1 MEKFIIQKAQKIT
14 SALYLITDLIK
25 DSDSIKWEIREE
37 GIALVSSALMLNTSY
52 AVEKEHALR
61 LFLSTS
67 DKLLSFL
74 NICLISSVISNM
86 NATIVINEIQSIVDY
101 IKKEQMMSEKSLP
114 GYILSDEFF
123 ATDDSNKLE
132 AVKVKGQA
140 GTNKITGSSVAK
152 NIGIGSDKNVRQTTR
167 KDDILNLLKK
177 ESNLTIKDFAKVIK
191 DCSEKT
197 IQRELI
203 SLVKEGVVKRA
214 GERRW
219 STYSLAQP

>member
-1 MEKFIIQKAQKIT
+1 MEKFIIQKSQKIT

-37 GIALVSSALMLNTSY
+37 GITLVSSALMMNTGY
-52 AVEKEHALR
+52 AVEKEHAMR

-67 DKLLSFL
+67 DKILTFL

-86 NATIVINEIQSIVDY
+86 NATIVISELQSLLDY
-101 IKKEQMMSEKSLP
+101 IKKEQMVSEKSLP
-114 GYILSDEFF
+114 GYILSDAFF
-123 ATDDSNKLE
+123 ATDNEVKLDQKSE
-132 AVKVKGQA
+132 KIQKGVSKSAPA
-140 GTNKITGSSVAK
+140 GLSGTTVGV
-152 NIGIGSDKNVRQTTR
+152 DKGGRQTTR
-167 KDDILNLLKK
+167 KDDIISLLKK
-177 ESNLTIKDFAKVIK
+177 ESNLTIKDFSKVIK

-203 SLVKEGVVKRA
+203 SLVKDGIVKRE

-219 STYSLAQP
+219 STYSLA

>member
-132 AVKVKGQA
+132 SVKVKGQV
-140 GTNKITGSSVAK
+140 GTGKITGSSVSKNTSVGGDK
-152 NIGIGSDKNVRQTTR
+152 NIRQTTR